1 MSDLS
6 LDLSAHTDVHV
17 LFPST
22 THDDLRAQDKTLPS
36 DTHLCRYI
44 KDGTEVIVALRAYKK
59 VDIFDA
65 LHDNGCQVLEITAGY
80 GSIKPKL
87 YGFQK
92 SGE

>member
-1 MSDLS
+1 MIDLS
-6 LDLSAHTDVHV
+6 KHTDVHV

-22 THDDLRAQDKTLPS
+22 TETELKAADKSIPS
-36 DTHLCRYI
+36 DTHLVRYI
-44 KDGTEVIVALRAYKK
+44 KDGTEHVSALRAYKQ

-65 LHDNGCQVLEITAGY
+65 MHDNGCEVLEIRPGF

-92 SGE
+92 PGA